1 MSKTQVEQQPKTA
14 ATEAGELSLVEFCT
28 RLSATVR
35 RPELISGFEFTER
48 RAGRVKD
55 TAEAFQARF
64 EKFGKT
70 PV

>member
-1 MSKTQVEQQPKTA
+1 MSKTPQSEQQTTVVA
-14 ATEAGELSLVEFCT
+14 ETSDLSLVEFCT

-35 RPELISGFEFTER
+35 RPELISAFEFSER

-64 EKFGKT
+64 ENFGKT

>member
-1 MSKTQVEQQPKTA
+1 MSKTLQVEQQKPA
-14 ATEAGELSLVEFCT
+14 ATEAGDLSLVEFCT

-35 RPELISGFEFTER
+35 RPELISAFEFSER

>member
-1 MSKTQVEQQPKTA
+1 MSKALQVEQQKPA
-14 ATEAGELSLVEFCT
+14 ATEAGDLSLVEFCT

-35 RPELISGFEFTER
+35 RPELISAFEFSER

>member
-1 MSKTQVEQQPKTA
+1 MSKIPQVEQQQPA
-14 ATEAGELSLVEFCT
+14 ATVSSDLSLVEFCT

-55 TAEAFQARF
+55 TAEAFPARF